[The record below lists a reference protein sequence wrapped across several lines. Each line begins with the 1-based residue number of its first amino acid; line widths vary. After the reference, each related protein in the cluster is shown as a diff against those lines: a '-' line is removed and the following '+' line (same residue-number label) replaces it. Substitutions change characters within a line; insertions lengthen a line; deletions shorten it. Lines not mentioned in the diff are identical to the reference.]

1 MFAYIVRRVLAT
13 IPVMAVVALFVF
25 SLLYIAPGDPAA
37 VIAGDQA
44 TPADVERIRQ
54 NLGLDRPYLVRFGE
68 WVWRILQG
76 DLGVSIFTNLP
87 VSTMIAQRV
96 QPTLS
101 LMVLTLCL
109 AVAVAVPMGVLA
121 AWKQGTLLDRAVMG
135 FAVLGF
141 SVPVFVVGYLLA
153 YIFAL
158 ELDWLPV
165 QGYTPIDR
173 GVWPWLEN
181 LILPAVALGGVYIA
195 LIARITRAT
204 MLEVLQQDYIR
215 TARAKGRGAGERPVP
230 PRAEERGGAHRHRH
244 RHRRR
249 AADRRRRGDGKR
261 FRHPRPR
268 PPHRGRHPAAR
279 LPGDPGRHP
288 AVLLRLR
295 AGEPADRHPL
305 HPHRPEDTVLSATA
319 LRARRAHPAPPRPR
333 AWPRPRRCP
342 TCCRP

>member
-1 MFAYIVRRVLAT
+1 MFAYIARRILAT

-54 NLGLDRPYLVRFGE
+54 NLGLDRPFLVRFGE
-68 WVWRILQG
+68 WVWRILRG
-76 DLGVSIFTNLP
+76 DLGMSIFTNLP

-101 LMVLTLCL
+101 LMVLTLLL
-109 AVAVAVPMGVLA
+109 AVTIAVPMGVVA
-121 AWKQGTLLDRAVMG
+121 AWRQGTLVDRAVMG

-153 YIFAL
+153 YVFAL

-165 QGYTPIDR
+165 QGYTPIDQ

-215 TARAKGRGAGERPVP
+215 TARAKGAGQGSILFLHALKNAAVP
-230 PRAEERGGAHRHRH
+230 IVTVIGIGIALLIGGAVVTESVFAIPGLGRLTVDAIL
-244 RHRRR
+244 RR
-249 AADRRRRGDGKR
+249 DYPVIQGV
-261 FRHPRPR
+261 
-268 PPHRGRHPAAR
+268 
-279 LPGDPGRHP
+279 
-288 AVLLRLR
+288 VLLFSFVY
-295 AGEPADRHPL
+295 
-305 HPHRPEDTVLSATA
+305 VLVNLLIDILYT
-319 LRARRAHPAPPRPR
+319 LLDPRIR
-333 AWPRPRRCP
+333 Y
-342 TCCRP
+342 

>member
-13 IPVMAVVALFVF
+13 IPVMAIVALFVF

-44 TPADVERIRQ
+44 TPDDVERIRQ
-54 NLGLDRPYLVRFGE
+54 SLGLDRPFLVRFGE
-68 WVWRILQG
+68 WVFRILRG

-87 VSTMIAQRV
+87 VSTMIGQRV

-101 LMVLTLCL
+101 LMVLTLIL
-109 AVAVAVPMGVLA
+109 AVTIAVPMGVVA
-121 AWKQGTLLDRAVMG
+121 AWRQGTLIDRAVMG

-153 YIFAL
+153 YVFAL

-165 QGYTPIDR
+165 QGYTSIDQ
-173 GVWPWLEN
+173 GLWPWLEN

-215 TARAKGRGAGERPVP
+215 TARAKGAGQGSVLFLHALKNAAVP
-230 PRAEERGGAHRHRH
+230 IVTVIGIGVALLIGGAVVTESVFAIPGLGRLTVDAIL
-244 RHRRR
+244 RR
-249 AADRRRRGDGKR
+249 DYPVIQGVILLFSFVYVLVNLLIDILYTLID
-261 FRHPRPR
+261 PRIR
-268 PPHRGRHPAAR
+268 Y
-279 LPGDPGRHP
+279 
-288 AVLLRLR
+288 
-295 AGEPADRHPL
+295 
-305 HPHRPEDTVLSATA
+305 
-319 LRARRAHPAPPRPR
+319 
-333 AWPRPRRCP
+333 
-342 TCCRP
+342 